1 MWDELGWNGM
11 GWDELSGG
19 ANNAEEI
26 THITMYTKENEEN
39 RLSRYLKY
47 FIVNEC
53 MNKRLMEWIWANEWE
68 ELINAPL
75 SSFHFYI
82 MIKFIS
88 FFIYSKSQ

>member
-1 MWDELGWNGM
+1 M

-53 MNKRLMEWIWANEWE
+53 MNKRLME
-68 ELINAPL
+68 
-75 SSFHFYI
+75 
-82 MIKFIS
+82 
-88 FFIYSKSQ
+88 